1 MKSSVNESRTESRTP
16 TLSPTEFDIVIV
28 GGGLVGASLAAAIAN
43 EGYGDSHFS
52 VAVIEAIE
60 PADAKA
66 QTRHPSFDDRQ
77 TALAPSSRRFFEGLG
92 LWSQIEA
99 GAAPILDIHVSDR
112 GHGGFTRLNAEKEG
126 LPALGHV
133 VSNRHLG
140 AVLSPAMER
149 TATVFRPA
157 EITELQPIQD
167 THTSASQNAI
177 QDTHTSGYRLRL
189 STPAGEQTLTARLLL
204 VADGMR
210 SKTRGCLGIGLTER
224 HYNQSAVIANVRTS
238 RPHRGTAY
246 ERFTP
251 DGPLAMLPAADG
263 AVSLVWTLP
272 PEQAEE
278 AATQWTPTEFLAAL
292 QTAFGWRLGRLLEV
306 SERHVYPLIAVTADQ
321 FVTDRA
327 VILGNA
333 AHALHPVAGQGLNL
347 ALRDVDALAK
357 ILAESLASITET
369 PTTTNKTPTPTPDP
383 YDPQR
388 LAEYEKER
396 RADYRRTFTFTDGLV
411 RIFSNQFLPLVA
423 VRNVGLTLLDLF
435 PPARRLLLKQATG
448 GNFVTKPD
456 THTPAHTKPDTHT
469 PEGT

>member
-16 TLSPTEFDIVIV
+16 TLSPAEFDIVIV

-52 VAVIEAIE
+52 VAVIEATE

-77 TALAPSSRRFFEGLG
+77 TALAPSSRRFFEALG
-92 LWSQIEA
+92 LWPQIEA

-112 GHGGFTRLNAEKEG
+112 GHGGFTRLNAEQEG

-140 AVLSPAMER
+140 AVLGPAMER

-167 THTSASQNAI
+167 THTSASENAI

-189 STPAGEQTLTARLLL
+189 SSPAGEQTLTARLLL

-272 PEQAEE
+272 PEKAEE

-292 QTAFGWRLGRLLEV
+292 QTTFGWRLGRLLEV
-306 SERHVYPLIAVTADQ
+306 SERQVYPLIAVTADQ

-347 ALRDVDALAK
+347 ALRDVNALAK
-357 ILAESLASITET
+357 TLAESLASITET
-369 PTTTNKTPTPTPDP
+369 PTPTTTNKTPTPDP
-383 YDPQR
+383 YNPQR
-388 LAEYEKER
+388 LADYEKER

-435 PPARRLLLKQATG
+435 PPARRLLLKQATTG
-448 GNFVTKPD
+448 GQ
-456 THTPAHTKPDTHT
+456 A
-469 PEGT
+469 

>member
-1 MKSSVNESRTESRTP
+1 MKSSVDESRTESRTS
-16 TLSPTEFDIVIV
+16 TLSSTEFDIVIV
-28 GGGLVGASLAAAIAN
+28 GGGLVGASLAAAIAT
-43 EGYGDSHFS
+43 EGHNGGSHFS
-52 VAVIEAIE
+52 VAVIEATE
-60 PADAKA
+60 AADAKA

-92 LWSQIEA
+92 LWPQIEA

-157 EITELQPIQD
+157 EIADLQPIQEGPIPD
-167 THTSASQNAI
+167 THTSASDTAI

-189 STPAGEQTLTARLLL
+189 ATPAGEQTLTARLLL

-251 DGPLAMLPAADG
+251 EGPLAMLPAADG

-272 PEQAEE
+272 PEKAEE
-278 AATQWTPTEFLAAL
+278 AGTQWTPTEFLAAL

-306 SERHVYPLIAVTADQ
+306 SERQVYPLIAVTADQ

-357 ILAESLASITET
+357 TLAAKTET
-369 PTTTNKTPTPTPDP
+369 PT
-383 YDPQR
+383 DPQR

-448 GNFVTKPD
+448 GNFVTKR
-456 THTPAHTKPDTHT
+456 DTHT